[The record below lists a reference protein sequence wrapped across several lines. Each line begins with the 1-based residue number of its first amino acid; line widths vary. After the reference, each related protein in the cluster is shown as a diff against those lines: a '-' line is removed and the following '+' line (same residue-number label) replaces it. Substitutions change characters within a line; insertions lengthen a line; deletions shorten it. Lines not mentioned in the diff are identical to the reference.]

1 MEALASAP
9 AKVILTGEHFV
20 VYNKPA
26 IVMAIDLRAKVRV
39 KDNFENTI
47 SIFSNL
53 GYSGTYRK
61 DRYYPEKGGVNGKKI
76 LDPMKIAATS
86 VLKYVKETRGLLI
99 EVDSKIPVASGLGSS
114 AAVVVA
120 TVAATGKKLGVDL
133 SKEEIINLSL
143 EAEKHVH
150 VNPSGIDQTISTYG
164 GIILY
169 KKNEISI
176 IDAPHNIPIIIGNS
190 GVPRVTGDL
199 VSKVRRMTTIY
210 PQITK
215 YIIQAAGLLTI
226 KAVDALKERNFQLLG
241 ELMSLNHGMLVSI
254 GVSSFTLDNLVY
266 AAKRGGALGTKL
278 TGAGGGGCIIAL
290 CTTDRID
297 TVMEEISK
305 VGGTSIFVKKADR
318 GVVTWLEN

>member
-86 VLKYVKETRGLLI
+86 VLKYVKETRGLFI

-143 EAEKHVH
+143 EAEKYVH
-150 VNPSGIDQTISTYG
+150 INPSGIDQTISTYG

-169 KKNEISI
+169 KKNKISI
-176 IDAPHNIPIIIGNS
+176 IDSPHTIPLIIGNS
-190 GVPRVTGDL
+190 GVPRVTGEL
-199 VSKVRRMTTIY
+199 VSKVRRMTTKY
-210 PQITK
+210 PQITN
-215 YIIQAAGLLTI
+215 YLFQAADWITI
-226 KAVDALKERNFQLLG
+226 KALDAIKERNLQSLG

-254 GVSSFTLDNLVY
+254 GVSSITIDNLIY
-266 AAKRGGALGTKL
+266 AAKKGGALGAKL

-290 CTTDRID
+290 WTTDRID
-297 TVMEEISK
+297 TVIEEMSK
-305 VGGTSIFVKKADR
+305 AGGTSIFVKKSDQ